1 MTRLIGP
8 FSGSPSGIVRTNL
21 TMNLDPGN
29 SASYSGSGTT
39 ITDLSG
45 NGKNGTISG
54 TLSYTSGTS
63 GYWSFTNNGAYI
75 LAGTLP
81 FSGSGS
87 SSWTMGIWAQPLTA
101 NGNIISMSQSN
112 PQNGWNMPPISANNQ
127 KFVGKVWN
135 NNYLTSQVFTIGTW
149 YYLTLVF
156 DYAAGT
162 QNFYVDGNLV
172 GSQSGI
178 TSGASGTDN
187 YWFIGQT
194 NPGADNAGNFV
205 GNVGPIHY
213 YGNKALTGTEVVKNY
228 NALQSRYKTAT
239 VVTSGLVLYWDFGNS
254 ASYPGTGTTVTDLS
268 GAGNHG
274 TINGTGGAYS
284 STFGGVYTFSAT
296 GANTITSNGPNLSTN
311 NYTAMGSARYLGG
324 TNARIISAKSNN
336 WLMGHWNTSTLNF
349 YSEGWVTDVNQG
361 STDNAWRIF
370 TSTGDYTNDM
380 YALYANTSLIRYN
393 NNGSAGP
400 NCFAINSYINASE
413 YSNGQFGFLL
423 VYNRVL
429 TQKEIAQNYEYF
441 KNRYSLVKQSYECV
455 TPYTG
460 STTWVNPGLAAADV
474 VVVAGGAGGGNI
486 TYGGGGGAGGVVSN
500 TNYSLA
506 STTTATLTIGG
517 AGAVNASGTNSVFS
531 GLTATAGGAGGNSTT
546 GTAGG
551 SGGGAKG
558 QTSSAGGTGVTN
570 QGYAGGAGAGSTS
583 GGGGGGGYI
592 SAGSNGNGNQGNN
605 FSGAGGFGKYFYGTM
620 YGAGGGGGGY
630 TSGFSDIGVG
640 GAGGFQGTG
649 EGCIGSGAS
658 SATAANANTGNGG
671 GGGSV
676 AGAGGSG
683 IVVFRYVS

>member
-8 FSGSPSGIVRTNL
+8 LAGSPTGIVRTNL

-45 NGKNGTISG
+45 NNKNGTISG
-54 TLSYTSGTS
+54 TLGYTSGTS

-81 FSGSGS
+81 YSGS
-87 SSWTMGIWAQPLTA
+87 SGNSWTMGIWAQPLTA
-101 NGNIISMSQSN
+101 NGNIISMSAVN
-112 PQNGWNMPPISANNQ
+112 PQGNWNMPPISANGQ
-127 KFVGKVWN
+127 RFVGKVWQ

-149 YYLTLVF
+149 YYLTLTF
-156 DYAAGT
+156 DYTAGT

-172 GSQSGI
+172 ASQSGI
-178 TSGASGTDN
+178 TSSSSGVDN
-187 YWFIGQT
+187 YLFIGQT

-205 GNVGPIHY
+205 GNIGPIHY
-213 YGNKALTGTEVVKNY
+213 YGNKALTSTEVVKNY
-228 NALQSRYKTAT
+228 NALQKRYKTSS

-296 GANTITSNGPNLSTN
+296 GGNTITSNGPNLSTS
-311 NYTAMGSARYLGG
+311 NYTVIGSARYLGG

-361 STDNAWRIF
+361 STDNAWRILA
-370 TSTGDYTNDM
+370 STGDYTNDM

-400 NCFAINSYINASE
+400 NCFAINSYANGSE

-429 TQKEIAQNYEYF
+429 TQSEMSQNYEYF

-455 TPYTG
+455 QQYTG
-460 STTWVNPGLAAADV
+460 NQTWINPGISQADV
-474 VVVAGGAGGGNI
+474 IAIAGGGGGGNT
-486 TYGGGGGAGGVVSN
+486 TYGGGGGGGGMVYN
-500 TNYSLA
+500 TNQALS
-506 STTTATLTIGG
+506 SSHVITL
-517 AGAVNASGTNSVFS
+517 
-531 GLTATAGGAGGNSTT
+531 GAGGGATAQGSNTT
-546 GTAGG
+546 FGSLLTAIGGGLGGTSNGGAGG
-551 SGGGAKG
+551 SGGG
-558 QTSSAGGTGVTN
+558 SAGGSTSYSSGSGTSG
-570 QGYAGGAGAGSTS
+570 QGNAGGGGFPGYSFGGGS
-583 GGGGGGGYI
+583 GGGGFNEVGHSGNGFQGNYFAGSGGLGRYISGIMYSAGGGGYDTG
-592 SAGSNGNGNQGNN
+592 AGQG
-605 FSGAGGFGKYFYGTM
+605 SGGAGGTQGYGT
-620 YGAGGGGGGY
+620 GASGSASTGNANTGNAGGGGG
-630 TSGFSDIGVG
+630 
-640 GAGGFQGTG
+640 A
-649 EGCIGSGAS
+649 
-658 SATAANANTGNGG
+658 
-671 GGGSV
+671 
-676 AGAGGSG
+676 AGGSG
-683 IVVFRYVS
+683 VVIVRYKS